1 MIFSKVFL
9 VTLLVVTQSNA
20 DTFDEVNYGVKYATD
35 CEVCKIVS
43 KEFVTLL
50 EESSKKH
57 EVLETGYSVQV
68 CPITFFLAYTF
79 SH

>member
-1 MIFSKVFL
+1 MLFL
-9 VTLLVVTQSNA
+9 EVLVVTALLFAAKSNG

-68 CPITFFLAYTF
+68 C
-79 SH
+79 SR